1 LREKINVIISSMVA
15 GAIQDRM
22 HSLQGLSSRL
32 LDLSLMQINCV
43 AALFRAIGRNLYRLT
58 LFAPR
63 PMMLDARKNGSAVDG
78 CRYIL
83 IAMNSKLP
91 RAMRDGASAQS

>member
-1 LREKINVIISSMVA
+1 
-15 GAIQDRM
+15 
-22 HSLQGLSSRL
+22 
-32 LDLSLMQINCV
+32 MQINIL

-63 PMMLDARKNGSAVDG
+63 PMMLDARKNWSAVDG

-83 IAMNSKLP
+83 IAMSNKLP
-91 RAMRDGASAQS
+91 RQCETVHRRNLEEISHGQHC

>member
-32 LDLSLMQINCV
+32 LDLSLTQINCV
-43 AALFRAIGRNLYRLT
+43 AALFRAIGRNLYGLT

-63 PMMLDARKNGSAVDG
+63 PMMLDARKDG

-83 IAMNSKLP
+83 IAMSSKLP